1 MVKVKQGSEREACV
15 SLMNKMMA
23 LKGTKDQLYILSAS
37 VFDKIP
43 SVIYVEAHKELH
55 VWSAIKGM

>member
-55 VWSAIKGM
+55 V